1 MANTIAKAEK
11 FVPVID
17 TIYKQASKTA
27 ILDATT
33 KLDFTGTNA
42 VKVLKVETT
51 GLGDYSRDT
60 GYPKGD
66 VTATWETMTL
76 TEDRGKEISID
87 RMDDEETLGQAF
99 GAVMGEF
106 IKNDVVPELDAY
118 RFAAYA
124 TKAAGSVE
132 EAYTSGADLLKA
144 IDVAGAEMDNNDVP
158 EESRVLFISS
168 ALKPFLME
176 AFERKFGNDAVI
188 TRKVADYNGMPIV
201 FVPQNRFYSGIT
213 ANDGSSAW
221 GYTKNGNDINFLI
234 VEKSAVLQVQKMALP
249 KIFDPDTNQ
258 DKDAWKFQ
266 YRLYHDA
273 LVYDN
278 KVNGIYVS
286 KKNA

>member
-1 MANTIAKAEK
+1 MSNNIAKAEK
-11 FVPVID
+11 YVPVID

-27 ILDATT
+27 ILDAQT
-33 KLDFTGTNA
+33 KLDFTGTNT

-51 GLGDYSRDT
+51 GLGDYSKEN

-66 VTATWETMTL
+66 VSAVWEAMTL

-106 IKNDVVPELDAY
+106 IKNEVVPELDAY

-124 TKAAGSVE
+124 TKAGQSATGTF
-132 EAYTSGADLLKA
+132 ATGADLLAA
-144 IDVAGAEMDNNDVP
+144 IDTAGADMDDNDVP
-158 EESRVLFISS
+158 ESNRVLFISS
-168 ALKPFLME
+168 KLKPLLMG
-176 AFERKFGNDAVI
+176 ALTRTFGNDASVS
-188 TRKVADYNGMPIV
+188 RVLDVYNDMPIV
-201 FVPQNRFYSGIT
+201 YVPQKRFYTGIT
-213 ANDGSSAW
+213 ANDGSESW
-221 GYTKNGNDINFLI
+221 GYTKNGSNLNFMI
-234 VEKSAVLQVQKMALP
+234 VEKSAVLQVKKMALP

-258 DKDAWKFQ
+258 KKDAWNFQ

-278 KVNGIYVS
+278 KVNGIYAH
-286 KKNA
+286 KAEA

>member
-1 MANTIAKAEK
+1 MPNVIAKAEK

-17 TIYKQASKTA
+17 EIYKQASKTA
-27 ILDATT
+27 ILDAQT

-42 VKVLKVETT
+42 VKVLKIETT

-66 VTATWETMTL
+66 VTATWETITL

-99 GAVMGEF
+99 GGVMGQF
-106 IKNDVVPELDAY
+106 LKNNVVPELDAY
-118 RFAAYA
+118 RFASYA
-124 TKAAGSVE
+124 TKAGASVD
-132 EAYTSGADLLKA
+132 ATYTTGAELLKA
-144 IDVAGAEMDNNDVP
+144 IDTASAEMDNNDVP
-158 EESRVLFISS
+158 EENRVLFISS
-168 ALKPFLME
+168 ALKPLLME
-176 AFERKFGNDAVI
+176 AFERKYGSDAVLSRI
-188 TRKVADYNGMPIV
+188 VQTYNGMNIIY
-201 FVPQNRFYSGIT
+201 VPQNRFYSAIT

-221 GYTKNGNDINFLI
+221 GYTKNGVDLNFMI
-234 VEKSAVLQVQKMALP
+234 VVKDAVLQVQKMALP

-258 DKDAWKFQ
+258 EKDAWKFQ

-273 LVYDN
+273 MVYDN

-286 KKNA
+286 KKGA

>member
-1 MANTIAKAEK
+1 MANTIERAEK

-27 ILDATT
+27 ILDAQT

-42 VKVLKVETT
+42 VKVLKIETT

-66 VTATWETMTL
+66 VSATWETMTL
-76 TEDRGKEISID
+76 SEDRGKEISID
-87 RMDDEETLGQAF
+87 RMEDEETLGQAF
-99 GAVMGEF
+99 GGVMGEF
-106 IKNDVVPELDAY
+106 IKNFVVPELDAY

-124 TKAAGSVE
+124 TKAGGSVS
-132 EAYTSGADLLKA
+132 ATYTTGAELLKA
-144 IDVAGAEMDNNDVP
+144 IDTACAEMDGKEVP
-158 EESRVLFISS
+158 EGNRVLYISS
-168 ALKPFLME
+168 ALKPLLMD
-176 AFERKFGNDAVI
+176 AFERKYGNDAAL
-188 TRKVADYNGMPIV
+188 TRSVVTYNNMPIIY
-201 FVPQNRFYSGIT
+201 VPQSRFNSAIT
-213 ANDGSSAW
+213 LNAGASSW
-221 GYTKNGNDINFLI
+221 GYTANGTGINFLI

-273 LVYDN
+273 FVYEN
-278 KVNGIYVS
+278 KVDGIYVS
-286 KKNA
+286 KKDA

>member
-1 MANTIAKAEK
+1 MANTIERAEK

-17 TIYKQASKTA
+17 EIYKQASKTA
-27 ILDATT
+27 ILDAQT

-42 VKVLKVETT
+42 VKVLKIETT
-51 GLGDYSRDT
+51 GLGDYSKDT

-99 GAVMGEF
+99 GGVMGQF
-106 IKNDVVPELDAY
+106 LKTQVVPELDAY

-124 TKAAGSVE
+124 TKAGASVE
-132 EAYTSGADLLKA
+132 ATFTTGAELLKA
-144 IDVAGAEMDNNDVP
+144 IDAASAEMDNKEVP
-158 EESRVLFISS
+158 EENRVLFISS
-168 ALKPFLME
+168 ALKPLLMD
-176 AFERKFGNDAVI
+176 AFERKYGNDAVLSRTI
-188 TRKVADYNGMPIV
+188 QIYNSMPIV
-201 FVPQNRFYSGIT
+201 FVPQGRFYTGIT

-221 GYTKNGNDINFLI
+221 GFTKNGSDINFMI
-234 VEKSAVLQVQKMALP
+234 VEKESVLQVQKMALP

-258 DKDAWKFQ
+258 EKDAWKFQ

-273 LVYDN
+273 LVYEN
-278 KVNGIYVS
+278 KVDGIYVS
-286 KKNA
+286 KKTA